1 MASSQDCGFKRD
13 SVNTNAFGS
22 LTTAQTCLKL
32 KPSAANRRV
41 TGNLRKLS
49 IHAYTS
55 GLRGTVSRRS
65 HEP

>member
-1 MASSQDCGFKRD
+1 MASSQDFGFKRD

-49 IHAYTS
+49 IHA
-55 GLRGTVSRRS
+55 
-65 HEP
+65 